1 LKIQQIAAAK
11 DFADQS
17 RAHFYSA
24 EIKEEKNKKQEKHVT
39 WNCGLEEI
47 KEAAELRALGQ
58 MIMYQ
63 VL

>member
-39 WNCGLEEI
+39 WNCGH
-47 KEAAELRALGQ
+47 
-58 MIMYQ
+58 
-63 VL
+63 